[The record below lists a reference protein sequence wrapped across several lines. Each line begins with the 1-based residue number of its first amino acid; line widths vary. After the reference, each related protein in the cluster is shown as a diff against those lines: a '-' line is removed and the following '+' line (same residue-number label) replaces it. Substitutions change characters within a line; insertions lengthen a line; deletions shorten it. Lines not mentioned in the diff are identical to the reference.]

1 MARYKDANWDFPNK
15 LTDNDHIRIALLMD
29 LRDELKQLNKN
40 MIQQHELLQSIRR
53 NTAWSRKKREAE

>member
-1 MARYKDANWDFPNK
+1 MARYKDANWDFANK

-53 NTAWSRKKREAE
+53 NTA